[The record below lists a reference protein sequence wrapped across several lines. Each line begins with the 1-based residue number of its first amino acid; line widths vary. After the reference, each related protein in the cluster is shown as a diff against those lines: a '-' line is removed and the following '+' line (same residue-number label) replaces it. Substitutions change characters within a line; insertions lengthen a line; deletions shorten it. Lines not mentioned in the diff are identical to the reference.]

1 MRVSMATMSASE
13 ELHEH
18 SQHAFSGF
26 DKRVAA
32 TMAAVAATLAVVTV
46 MGHISTTDELLKQQQ
61 ASDKWAYYQA
71 KSIRRYTSDVAHDFL
86 AAVGKEQA
94 AEKYSK
100 NIEKYQREGEEI
112 KVEAEKLEE
121 ESKVWGKHA
130 LRLHFGGIFLELA
143 IVFCSL
149 AILTK
154 RGFIWYGALAL
165 AVVGAVVASREVGAV
180 LQQMMLH

>member
-1 MRVSMATMSASE
+1 MA
-13 ELHEH
+13 
-18 SQHAFSGF
+18 
-26 DKRVAA
+26 VI
-32 TMAAVAATLAVVTV
+32 AATLAVVTV

-86 AAVGKEQA
+86 AALGKEQG
-94 AEKYSK
+94 AEKYAK

-112 KVEAEKLEE
+112 KVDAEKLEE
-121 ESKVWGKHA
+121 ESKTWGRHA

-149 AILTK
+149 SILTK
-154 RGFIWYGALAL
+154 RAFIWYGAIIL
-165 AVVGAVVASREVGAV
+165 AVVGAVIASPEVGDV
-180 LQQMMLH
+180 LKEMMHH